1 MNRMILTASLLTA
14 AFGVTGCETTETFTP
29 TSEVVSG
36 ADDLRF
42 GTQSTTQSGNGL
54 PFADDIVELESSE
67 VDGFLPATVRM
78 VQLTTGANTSPEFAY
93 TSKLVGLSTEGEPTI
108 RILINDDVVD
118 MSAFG
123 SMETVSEDGTVYRVT
138 GSDPEIEALPLLITS
153 FDPAAGAG
161 GDIRFG
167 AFILAPETNP
177 DEIPQSSSTTYD
189 VNVAGLVAVLDE
201 AGAPVDFVDANG
213 SGSLF
218 VGFSGDGTLGGVVT
232 ISPVDYPV
240 LRLDV
245 GGGEFV
251 GNGFSGIMGD
261 TSPDCGP
268 VPDCFGASEIGGIF
282 TGVDASGVA
291 GIMKIDETRP
301 DGDSGVDRFVGVAT
315 FEGQQNPE

>member
-1 MNRMILTASLLTA
+1 MNRMILTASILTA
-14 AFGVTGCETTETFTP
+14 AFGVTGCETNETFTP

-36 ADDLRF
+36 GDDLRF
-42 GTQSTTQSGNGL
+42 GTQSTTQSANGL
-54 PFADDIVELESSE
+54 PFADDIVEMESGE

-78 VQLTTGANTSPEFAY
+78 VQLTTGADTPPEFAY
-93 TSKLVGLSTEGEPTI
+93 TSKLIGLSTEGEPTI

-118 MSAFG
+118 LSAFG

-138 GSDPEIEALPLLITS
+138 GSGPQIEAFPFLITS
-153 FDPAAGAG
+153 FDPAAGED
-161 GDIRFG
+161 GDIRIG

-177 DEIPQSSSTTYD
+177 DEIPQASGTTYD
-189 VNVAGLVAVLDE
+189 VNVDGLVAVLNE
-201 AGAPVDFVDANG
+201 TSVPVDFVDASG

-218 VGFSGDGTLGGVVT
+218 VDFSGDGTLGGVVT
-232 ISPVDYPV
+232 ITPGDYPV
-240 LRLDV
+240 LRLDL

-268 VPDCFGASEIGGIF
+268 VADCFGASEIGGIF
-282 TGVDASGVA
+282 TGVEASGVA

-301 DGDSGVDRFVGVAT
+301 DGDAGVDRFVGVAT
-315 FEGQQNPE
+315 FEGLQNLE